1 MTAETLRQGPED
13 TCGHLEISKY
23 KKYWAQRFGTAP
35 FLPMSREEMDLLGWD
50 SCDIILV
57 TGDAYVDHPSFGM
70 AVIGRTLEAQ
80 GFRVGII
87 AQPEWNDAEAFKAL
101 GEPNIYFGVTAG
113 NMDSLV
119 NNYTADK
126 KKRSDDNYTPHGVA
140 GQRPDRAVLVY
151 SQRCR
156 EAYKNVP
163 IVIGGIEAS
172 LRRIAHFDHWS
183 SKVRR
188 SVLIDSKADIL
199 LYGNAERAIIEVSH
213 RLARGDDPQ
222 SMYDVRGITLVKSDQ
237 APNFAEV
244 DMSSIDDANE
254 RTVRQ
259 DDEQVIRLPSYET
272 VAEDSEV
279 YAQASRVLHLESNP
293 GNARPLVQQH
303 GSRDIW
309 VTPPPIPLT
318 TREMDWVFDLPYARS
333 PHPVY
338 GDAKIP
344 AWDMIRFSVNI
355 MRGCFGGCTF
365 CSITEHEGRIIQSRS
380 EESIIK
386 EIESMKSIPGFTGQ
400 VSDLG
405 GPTANMYRMACK
417 DREIEKTCRRLSCV
431 YPTICKNLNTDHKPL
446 IDLYRSARGVE
457 DVKKVSIASGLRYD
471 LAVESPEYV
480 EELVTHHVGGYLK
493 IAPEHTED
501 APLTKMMK
509 PGIGSYDRFKQMFDA
524 AAAKAGKKYFLIPYF
539 IAAHPGCRDEDMMNL
554 ALWLKRNGY
563 RADQVQTFTPTPMS
577 LATAMYYSERNPLKP
592 VRRLDEDRV
601 LTAKT
606 MKQRRLHK
614 AFLRYHDPVN
624 WPLLRDALTSMGRK
638 DLIGNGKR
646 HLVPAWQPKGEA
658 AGNQKLKSSRPMKQ
672 RATASSGGGN
682 QGKPAGWKFPHRP
695 AGASSDAQRTK
706 GPKPRT
712 SSRTP
717 R

>member
-1 MTAETLRQGPED
+1 M
-13 TCGHLEISKY
+13 
-23 KKYWAQRFGTAP
+23 
-35 FLPMSREEMDLLGWD
+35 
-50 SCDIILV
+50 
-57 TGDAYVDHPSFGM
+57 
-70 AVIGRTLEAQ
+70 
-80 GFRVGII
+80 
-87 AQPEWNDAEAFKAL
+87 
-101 GEPNIYFGVTAG
+101 
-113 NMDSLV
+113 
-119 NNYTADK
+119 
-126 KKRSDDNYTPHGVA
+126 
-140 GQRPDRAVLVY
+140 
-151 SQRCR
+151 
-156 EAYKNVP
+156 
-163 IVIGGIEAS
+163 
-172 LRRIAHFDHWS
+172 
-183 SKVRR
+183 
-188 SVLIDSKADIL
+188 
-199 LYGNAERAIIEVSH
+199 GNAERAIIEVSH

-222 SMYDVRGITLVKSDQ
+222 SMYDVRGITLVKTDQ
-237 APNFAEV
+237 APDYTEV
-244 DMSSIDDANE
+244 DMSSIDDTNE
-254 RTVRQ
+254 RTIRQ

-318 TREMDWVFDLPYARS
+318 TREMDWVFDLPYAGHHTLFMGMR
-333 PHPVY
+333 
-338 GDAKIP
+338 IP

-380 EESIIK
+380 EESIVK
-386 EIESMKSIPGFTGQ
+386 EIESMKGIPGFTGQ

-646 HLVPAWQPKGEA
+646 HLVPAWQPKGEG
-658 AGNQKLKSSRPMKQ
+658 AGNQKLKSSRPLKQ
-672 RATASSGGGN
+672 RATAGSGGG
-682 QGKPAGWKFPHRP
+682 
-695 AGASSDAQRTK
+695 TK
-706 GPKPRT
+706 GNPRVGSFHINPRVLPRMLQGAKGPSNERVHAHHVSLNQKGR
-712 SSRTP
+712 SSLNPPFFVSLVLDGSILNHSAT
-717 R
+717 